1 LNAYFFPAIHWDGSI
16 ALLSSLVSKN
26 SPKRFGP
33 RKLQWSCGAI
43 KSRNKFRQMNPRARR
58 YKRRRGWLITDSTSL
73 VPVCSHWLAPSLFCF
88 PRRNTVVSACIQRC
102 PCNFIP
108 HVQLH
113 SARQNSRQ
121 SRWCNKR
128 DPVRFKYDGPRPL
141 WTSFHLVFFLF
152 FSL

>member
-1 LNAYFFPAIHWDGSI
+1 
-16 ALLSSLVSKN
+16 
-26 SPKRFGP
+26 
-33 RKLQWSCGAI
+33 
-43 KSRNKFRQMNPRARR
+43 MNPRTRR

-73 VPVCSHWLAPSLFCF
+73 VPVCSHWLAPLLFCF

-113 SARQNSRQ
+113 SAQQNSRQ

-128 DPVRFKYDGPRPL
+128 DPVCFKYDGPRPL
-141 WTSFHLVFFLF
+141 WTSFHLFFFYF
-152 FSL
+152 FHCNCISFRVIMQPFAFIRKIAATKLTASNRNGKR